1 MLGEALFQSLEA
13 TGPKPATWCILSAT
27 TGHHDFKPLRIV
39 AVGRLKTPFWKA
51 AAEHYVER
59 LVRWRAFTSPS

>member
-1 MLGEALFQSLEA
+1 MTL
-13 TGPKPATWCILSAT
+13 
-27 TGHHDFKPLRIV
+27 KPLRIV

-59 LVRWRAFTSPS
+59 LVRWRAFTESIIKDGDPSLPIVDRNAL